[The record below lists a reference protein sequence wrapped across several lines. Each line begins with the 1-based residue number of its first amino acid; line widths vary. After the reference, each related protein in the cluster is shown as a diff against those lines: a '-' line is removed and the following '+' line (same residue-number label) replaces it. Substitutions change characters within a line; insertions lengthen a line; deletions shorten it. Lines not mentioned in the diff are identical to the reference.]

1 MRLLN
6 NLLLSILT
14 ILTYSTLVTTL
25 TIISA
30 NSQQNSHLTLT
41 THPTAPISTTPHL
54 RLSPRQLHIWTP
66 KFEHVV
72 LAVMPIF
79 TFPLYYELLSALYTS
94 ILDTILDK
102 IASKPSI
109 NQLVIEAGNLR
120 WEFGCTLAD
129 PNIDSNGETTP
140 LPTRFIEE
148 YFESKRDA
156 VERGFASVYEKA
168 WWWEKVDGE
177 RGRERVCFA
186 GMRIVKE
193 GGVIVPPA
201 RG

>member
-6 NLLLSILT
+6 HLLSSINT
-14 ILTYSTLVTTL
+14 ILTYLTLVTAL
-25 TIISA
+25 TINST
-30 NSQQNSHLTLT
+30 NSQIDNHLILT
-41 THPTAPISTTPHL
+41 PHYTGHISTTPHH

-66 KFEHVV
+66 KFEQVV

-79 TFPLYYELLSALYTS
+79 AFPLYYELLSTLYTS
-94 ILDTILDK
+94 ILDTILDT

-120 WEFGCTLAD
+120 WEFGCTIAD
-129 PNIDSNGETTP
+129 PNIDRNGETTP
-140 LPTRFIEE
+140 LPARFIEE